1 VREHLN
7 NVTDYSGIIGL
18 ITCDAFGDCGSQ
30 KITVIGHADSTDVS
44 ASNANVVYEYAPG
57 GSSLGEGHLV
67 VPAAPLTATWRG
79 VTADSIHIATTT
91 IDFQWLVDNGFS
103 PNGWGDQ
110 TLVWE
115 TLVADLNARGGIN
128 GRQVVLDA
136 VRPFSAIPGL
146 GISADAVCLE
156 VAGDFET
163 FAVLGGFIGPAEI
176 SNICIPGQQNTIL
189 LGGRVTA
196 ERLAQVSAPWL
207 ENGTAKERRM
217 SVYLS
222 LLDQNGI
229 LEGRKVALVGA
240 TASQATYEI
249 AQAELSALG
258 VEVVL
263 EALSEITVGD
273 TEAEDAWW
281 DVMVERVRVS
291 GADAIVLAGGDRA
304 GFRGLF
310 WAGVD
315 IQLLPYNNESLSS
328 LSSSVTPEMAVGA
341 ITLTGLTEQE
351 QLEQPDAQTQC
362 IDPFEAA
369 HPEIEVGS
377 PDTHEDG
384 IEKWWRSILTHCN
397 QLRMFELIATKAGPI
412 LTHDT
417 FREAAATMSQF
428 RLPLSPYASLSAEKV
443 DADDSFRLSVFVD
456 DGSDNGTLEPMTD
469 IMDGT
474 P

>member
-1 VREHLN
+1 
-7 NVTDYSGIIGL
+7 
-18 ITCDAFGDCGSQ
+18 
-30 KITVIGHADSTDVS
+30 
-44 ASNANVVYEYAPG
+44 
-57 GSSLGEGHLV
+57 
-67 VPAAPLTATWRG
+67 
-79 VTADSIHIATTT
+79 
-91 IDFQWLVDNGFS
+91 
-103 PNGWGDQ
+103 
-110 TLVWE
+110 
-115 TLVADLNARGGIN
+115 
-128 GRQVVLDA
+128 
-136 VRPFSAIPGL
+136 
-146 GISADAVCLE
+146 
-156 VAGDFET
+156 
-163 FAVLGGFIGPAEI
+163 
-176 SNICIPGQQNTIL
+176 
-189 LGGRVTA
+189 
-196 ERLAQVSAPWL
+196 
-207 ENGTAKERRM
+207 M

-281 DVMVERVRVS
+281 DVMAERVRS
-291 GADAIVLAGGDRA
+291 AGADSILMAGGDRA
-304 GFRGLF
+304 ALRNLF
-310 WAGVD
+310 WAGIELD
-315 IQLLPYNNESLSS
+315 IFIMNSETLGSM
-328 LSSSVTPEMAVGA
+328 SSSVTPEMAVGA
-341 ITLTGLTEQE
+341 ITLTGLTPQE
-351 QLEQPDAQTQC
+351 QFETVSSQTNC
-362 IDPFEAA
+362 IAPFEAA
-369 HPEIEVGS
+369 HPEIVVGT

-443 DADDSFRLSVFVD
+443 DADDSFRLSVF
-456 DGSDNGTLEPMTD
+456 DGSASAGEDGLLTPMGPVL
-469 IMDGT
+469 DGT